1 MIYPEDGDIKMRARR
16 ALLYVPGDDRHKIEK
31 AAGLNADC
39 ICLDLEDGVSV
50 THKQA
55 ARQEIITCLKEIEFG
70 SSERLVRVNSI
81 SSSLCAD
88 ELRAIIP
95 AKPDGIFL
103 PKVSDASQVT
113 WISAEIEKLEK
124 QENIEVGSLPLL
136 VGIESALG
144 ILHLNEICQ
153 ASPRLSAL
161 VFGAEDYIS
170 DIGGMKSDDPS
181 GILYARSAVVTH
193 SAAYN
198 LQAIDMV
205 CTEYKNEELLVK
217 EARFGMAMGYTGKQV
232 IHPAQVAPV
241 QKAFIP
247 DAVMLEQARR
257 ILQAYQ
263 EQQAFGKGAFAV
275 DGKMVDMPVVKSA
288 ERLVARA
295 DFFKDH

>member
-1 MIYPEDGDIKMRARR
+1 MRARR

-31 AAGLNADC
+31 AAGLSVDC
-39 ICLDLEDGVSV
+39 VCLDLEDGVSIIR
-50 THKQA
+50 KQA
-55 ARQEIITCLKEIEFG
+55 ARQEVIACLKEIDFG
-70 SSERLVRVNSI
+70 RSERLVRVNSI
-81 SSSLCAD
+81 SSGLCAD
-88 ELRAIIP
+88 DLSAVILG
-95 AKPDGIFL
+95 KPDGIFL
-103 PKVSDASQVT
+103 PKVSDAGQIS

-124 QENIEVGSLPLL
+124 QVGIEIGSLPLL

-170 DIGGMKSDDPS
+170 DIGGMKSDDAS

-205 CTEYKNEELLVK
+205 CTEYKNEDLLVK

-241 QKAFIP
+241 QNAFIP
-247 DAVMLEQARR
+247 DAVMLEQAKR
-257 ILQAYQ
+257 ILRAYQ
-263 EQQAFGKGAFAV
+263 EHLALGKGAFDV
-275 DGKMVDMPVVKSA
+275 DGKMVDMPVVKAA

-295 DFFKDH
+295 DFFKEH